1 MWHVCEIGQAH
12 AGFWW
17 GNRRERGH
25 LGEPAVVDGRMILKC
40 NIKK

>member
-1 MWHVCEIGQAH
+1 MGVKLGH